1 MHRLNSFWS
10 RCFYSLD
17 LSGLHSPLFKGH
29 LSSLK
34 QHVLLCLQIWVGKE
48 VNGKWGKEVDI
59 FLKKLQLAKGG
70 LSTRVLSKSN
80 SIVIPYPYCLS
91 RLSQDVVPLW

>member
-1 MHRLNSFWS
+1 M
-10 RCFYSLD
+10 FYSLD

-70 LSTRVLSKSN
+70 VMHASSFQK
-80 SIVIPYPYCLS
+80 
-91 RLSQDVVPLW
+91 

>member
-59 FLKKLQLAKGG
+59 FLFLKKFAI
-70 LSTRVLSKSN
+70 SKRGVKHAS
-80 SIVIPYPYCLS
+80 SF
-91 RLSQDVVPLW
+91 QK